1 MSYTKLFTFILSIF
15 VVGMVELMIAGI
27 LTLVSD
33 DLHISEALAG
43 QLVTIYAFTFA
54 LSGPLLVKLTEKY
67 NPKWVLLIT
76 MGVFMTGNA
85 INAAGPT
92 FIVIVI
98 GRIIASAAAA
108 LIVVKLLALTV
119 VLSKP
124 EVRGKMLG
132 LVYIGFSGANVFGVP
147 IGTKIGEMFG
157 WRATFWMIVGVSLIA
172 AVLLMFQLPN
182 QITPAA
188 DEPAGE
194 TKSRLLHPK
203 EAAKY
208 ISITFLILAANSAVF
223 TYISP
228 IMINGG
234 YHLSEVSIA
243 LFVAGI
249 GSMTGTSLGGAMT
262 DRLGSRTWLL
272 ISISVFVLSV
282 LLLNLTLPVYL
293 LLLFVILIWN
303 LSEWGTN
310 PAIQMGII
318 NQVEGDTSQIM
329 AWNMSALNAGIGF
342 GALIG
347 GILVE
352 YFAPSFSTYIAAGL
366 GIVCLLIAMTIKR

>member
-76 MGVFMTGNA
+76 MGVFIIGNA

-92 FIVIVI
+92 FAVIVV

-119 VLSKP
+119 VLSRP

-147 IGTKIGEMFG
+147 IGTKIGELFG
-157 WRATFWMIVGVSLIA
+157 WRATFWMIVAVSFIA
-172 AVLLMFQLPN
+172 AVLLMFQLPSR
-182 QITPAA
+182 IAPVSPAT
-188 DEPAGE
+188 AGKV
-194 TKSRLLHPK
+194 KSKLLYPQ

-243 LFVAGI
+243 LFIAGI

-262 DRLGSRTWLL
+262 DKLGSRKWLL
-272 ISISVFVLSV
+272 LSIAIFILSV
-282 LLLNLTLPVYL
+282 LLLNVTLPVYL
-293 LLLFVILIWN
+293 LLLLIILTWN

-347 GILVE
+347 GVLVE
-352 YFAPSFSTYIAAGL
+352 YFAPSFSTYIAAAL
-366 GIVCLLIAMTIKR
+366 AIICLLIATTIKR